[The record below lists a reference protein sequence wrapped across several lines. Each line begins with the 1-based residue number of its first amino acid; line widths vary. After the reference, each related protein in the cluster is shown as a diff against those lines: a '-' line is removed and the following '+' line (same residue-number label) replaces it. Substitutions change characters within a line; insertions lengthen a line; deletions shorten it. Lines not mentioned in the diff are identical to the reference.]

1 MNVFAD
7 YVNRYSDLKTR
18 FEELNK
24 NETDRYNQSV
34 INPTRR
40 RAYLDATN
48 SYEDLQKA
56 SQNYNWE
63 HYVWTGGSPTWS
75 PDTGPCFAGAPRG
88 DCQSDL
94 EYAWREH
101 QKNNPGAS
109 KAEWGKKHWTDY
121 GSKPNENRAVPFNGL
136 DTVLWS
142 AHQYV
147 VRHSQLYN
155 NGVVPEIY
163 KDQKGTVKFVSGEA
177 GWGQEHWNEYGKNEN
192 RILSGAKLAVDSNG
206 KLYLANTD
214 AIGVEAK
221 KYYDGLVASVNNAR
235 PGEYKALMEGL
246 KSALGDEKFND
257 LIKNNELNVISGV
270 YQKKL
275 SAWDAKTQGAQPPV
289 GGFDPSY
296 YALNTTGGAEALK
309 QWNAADKSVNVGGI
323 YLPDL
328 DIKGRYTKDTFLQW
342 YYTTQGKAAG
352 ERGNAALEAQ
362 LPKNYK
368 EYLTDADYQAYR
380 DQVLGLADRFDNI
393 KDWADAQDPTVLNE
407 WYASLPSSQKAE
419 YDAGT
424 LPVPTLDYIPD
435 RLRDKVKMS
444 KGTTLL
450 EGRLSGV
457 LGEKE
462 AEKQKMFTALTSDS
476 LKQAALQLQ
485 KAKLQEQQYDFYS
498 GLPGINEVLTINE
511 SIANSILGDTGV
523 GGIFGWM
530 GDTEKTQE
538 GLEKS
543 LFGAT
548 GIPSRSNSVYNWQKW
563 FDDELVKRYEKGL
576 TVTDPLDASVNYNID
591 AEFAKDYIDRYLKP
605 RFDNSKSM
613 GEFVSYMDVKQNEQN
628 IFQTQS
634 ALDSLR
640 SIADLRSKAYL
651 DGIKSTAPLN
661 FNTDFYWNPEGNFE
675 EDENKYQTYQRQK
688 NEIAADWETAKTKG
702 DVEKVPGTDWTW
714 NQWAYY
720 YGLNPADKNQFAKL
734 HYQIKGAAAGF
745 DPAKDLITLKDADE
759 YIQNKI
765 LPEIADEKLK
775 IGDITFLNFVTPE
788 EYADKLLEGISPESH
803 KEEWDKLLQT
813 LGLSE
818 KEMGVTEVKQYI
830 IDAFRTG
837 AAKEIRESIK
847 YLNEK
852 RLTPTQERLGVEY
865 IERPE
870 DAAATDDPNA
880 TALYKIFKNAGY
892 QGNEDEFYSQFMTD
906 VDRGEMELVT
916 QAGKGLQTSS
926 LFSGLSSKDPFE
938 SLVSIQ
944 SLFDEEDKSKTTGTE
959 EKPAPSY
966 FKLFED
972 ETKDEDYKSKSGQK
986 ILGEFTSFFKGFT

>member
-296 YALNTTGGAEALK
+296 YALNTTGG
-309 QWNAADKSVNVGGI
+309 
-323 YLPDL
+323 
-328 DIKGRYTKDTFLQW
+328 
-342 YYTTQGKAAG
+342 
-352 ERGNAALEAQ
+352 
-362 LPKNYK
+362 
-368 EYLTDADYQAYR
+368 
-380 DQVLGLADRFDNI
+380 
-393 KDWADAQDPTVLNE
+393 
-407 WYASLPSSQKAE
+407 
-419 YDAGT
+419 
-424 LPVPTLDYIPD
+424 
-435 RLRDKVKMS
+435 
-444 KGTTLL
+444 
-450 EGRLSGV
+450 
-457 LGEKE
+457 
-462 AEKQKMFTALTSDS
+462 
-476 LKQAALQLQ
+476 
-485 KAKLQEQQYDFYS
+485 
-498 GLPGINEVLTINE
+498 
-511 SIANSILGDTGV
+511 
-523 GGIFGWM
+523 
-530 GDTEKTQE
+530 
-538 GLEKS
+538 
-543 LFGAT
+543 
-548 GIPSRSNSVYNWQKW
+548 
-563 FDDELVKRYEKGL
+563 
-576 TVTDPLDASVNYNID
+576 
-591 AEFAKDYIDRYLKP
+591 
-605 RFDNSKSM
+605 
-613 GEFVSYMDVKQNEQN
+613 
-628 IFQTQS
+628 
-634 ALDSLR
+634 
-640 SIADLRSKAYL
+640 
-651 DGIKSTAPLN
+651 
-661 FNTDFYWNPEGNFE
+661 
-675 EDENKYQTYQRQK
+675 
-688 NEIAADWETAKTKG
+688 
-702 DVEKVPGTDWTW
+702 
-714 NQWAYY
+714 
-720 YGLNPADKNQFAKL
+720 
-734 HYQIKGAAAGF
+734 
-745 DPAKDLITLKDADE
+745 
-759 YIQNKI
+759 
-765 LPEIADEKLK
+765 
-775 IGDITFLNFVTPE
+775 
-788 EYADKLLEGISPESH
+788 
-803 KEEWDKLLQT
+803 
-813 LGLSE
+813 
-818 KEMGVTEVKQYI
+818 
-830 IDAFRTG
+830 
-837 AAKEIRESIK
+837 
-847 YLNEK
+847 
-852 RLTPTQERLGVEY
+852 
-865 IERPE
+865 
-870 DAAATDDPNA
+870 
-880 TALYKIFKNAGY
+880 
-892 QGNEDEFYSQFMTD
+892 
-906 VDRGEMELVT
+906 
-916 QAGKGLQTSS
+916 
-926 LFSGLSSKDPFE
+926 
-938 SLVSIQ
+938 
-944 SLFDEEDKSKTTGTE
+944 
-959 EKPAPSY
+959 
-966 FKLFED
+966 
-972 ETKDEDYKSKSGQK
+972 
-986 ILGEFTSFFKGFT
+986 